1 MMGTHEADLSGA
13 AAALREALE
22 AGRPVAALTGAGVSA
37 ESGIPTF
44 RGAGGLWKGFRAE
57 ELATPGAFQRDPA
70 KVWEWYT
77 WRRDLVLQAEPNP
90 GHLAL
95 AALERAHQ
103 NFTLITQNVDGL
115 HQRAGSRR
123 VVELHGNIHHARC
136 LDCGHVASLPE
147 PKAGALEASDGAE
160 DADVST
166 GPGCEGSGGDG
177 ADGVRRGVGE
187 EGVPRCVRCGGGTR
201 PHIVWF
207 GEMLPEEP
215 WRHAY
220 AAAAGAAVLLVVGT
234 SAAVYP
240 AAGLVDVTLA
250 GGGAVVEINPQATDV
265 SERVT
270 WSLRTPAGEALPE
283 LLQRAE
289 VQI

>member
-1 MMGTHEADLSGA
+1 MTAAYDAHLEGA
-13 AAALREALE
+13 AAALQDAVR

-44 RGAGGLWKGFRAE
+44 RGAGGLWRGFRAE

-77 WRRDLVLQAEPNP
+77 WRRSLVLEAEPNDA
-90 GHLAL
+90 HLAL
-95 AALERAHQ
+95 AVLERAHDR
-103 NFTLITQNVDGL
+103 FTLITQNVDGL

-136 LDCGHVASLPE
+136 LDCRHV
-147 PKAGALEASDGAE
+147 GALPVPKGAAEAGTGGFDDGAPPE
-160 DADVST
+160 GSRKDVRSGDDAD
-166 GPGCEGSGGDG
+166 GI
-177 ADGVRRGVGE
+177 
-187 EGVPRCVRCGGGTR
+187 PRCVRCGGATR

-207 GEMLPEEP
+207 GETLPEEP
-215 WRHAY
+215 WRQAY

-234 SAAVYP
+234 GAAVYP

-250 GGGAVVEINPQATDV
+250 GGGAAVEVNPQVTDA

-270 WSLRTPAGEALPE
+270 WIIREPAGKSLPE
-283 LLQRAE
+283 LLRRAGLPLE
-289 VQI
+289 I